1 MLFRTL
7 PATSA
12 RTFATRRPS
21 SNWTLPEAASLT
33 AILGKD
39 AVSQE
44 RFKECKPLNKT
55 NGTSIPE
62 NEQHVFT
69 FSFKYWQPANKSGII
84 AFKLVELTAY

>member
-1 MLFRTL
+1 MLVRTL

-21 SNWTLPEAASLT
+21 SNWNLPEAASLT

-39 AVSQE
+39 AVGQE

-69 FSFKYWQPANKSGII
+69 FPFKHWHLPIKA
-84 AFKLVELTAY
+84 A

>member
-7 PATSA
+7 PA
-12 RTFATRRPS
+12 TFATRRPS
-21 SNWTLPEAASLT
+21 SNWTLPEAASMT

-69 FSFKYWQPANKSGII
+69 LSLKYWELANKTAII
-84 AFKLVELTAY
+84 PFKLVELTAY

>member
-1 MLFRTL
+1 LL
-7 PATSA
+7 PAGLQV
-12 RTFATRRPS
+12 
-21 SNWTLPEAASLT
+21 NWTLPEAASST

-44 RFKECKPLNKT
+44 RFKECNLLNKS

-69 FSFKYWQPANKSGII
+69 FGLKYWHQVGKRAKI
-84 AFKLVELTAY
+84 AFKLVELRVH

>member
-1 MLFRTL
+1 LD
-7 PATSA
+7 PAG
-12 RTFATRRPS
+12 RR
-21 SNWTLPEAASLT
+21 
-33 AILGKD
+33 IFDRDFGKGRGRP
-39 AVSQE
+39 E

-69 FSFKYWQPANKSGII
+69 FPFKHWHLANKSGII